1 MARWVGM
8 TLRSG
13 RGRRVVKGFTC
24 LRASKTGIALVAA
37 EEDVCLV
44 RLIPV
49 PAASSVMFLVGRK
62 FLPVLLLSVFWA
74 SARITAAGALD
85 LA

>member
-1 MARWVGM
+1 MARLAGM
-8 TLRSG
+8 VLRSG
-13 RGRRVVKGFTC
+13 KGRRVIKGLTC

-37 EEDVCLV
+37 EEDVRLV
-44 RLIPV
+44 RLISV
-49 PAASSVMFLVGRK
+49 TTASSVIFLMGRK
-62 FLPVLLLSVFWA
+62 FLPVLLLRVFWA